1 MFCHDGVSLRAF
13 YRRGVLII
21 IRERLLWRR
30 QLVDRYFTTYEMVSR
45 NSSAECGRYVRRRS
59 HQLLLPGEAITRPL
73 QEIWTGVACHS
84 VALIHDHLYKI
95 HPRKFLSIIRCSSVW
110 LRAPNS
116 VLLYMEIND
125 RRWGAIAVYFLCP
138 RRCRI
143 SDSVYY

>member
-13 YRRGVLII
+13 YRGGVLII
-21 IRERLLWRR
+21 IRERLVWRR

-59 HQLLLPGEAITRPL
+59 HQLLLPREAITA
-73 QEIWTGVACHS
+73 GNMDGGACHS
-84 VALIHDHLYKI
+84 VALIYDHLYKI

-116 VLLYMEIND
+116 VLLCMEIND